1 MNAIINHS
9 NAFENLPRKPVVLI
23 ILDGFGANPS
33 KQNNAIAIAN
43 TPKLDKYFASNPHT
57 LIQASGRA
65 SGLPDGQM
73 GNSEVGH
80 MTLGC
85 GSIVRQNLVIIND
98 AIADGSFCKN
108 EVLLRAMEKSAK
120 KNTVLH
126 ILGLVSDGGVHS
138 HIDHCLA
145 LIKMARQNGVTPTLH
160 MITDGRDC
168 PPQSALKYLEIIEPA
183 IREAG
188 GQISTVMGR
197 YYAMDR
203 DKRWDRI
210 EKAWQC
216 LIKGEGK
223 QANSAKEAILQS
235 YEKNL
240 DDEFIKPTFIK
251 GGKVMK
257 KGEQV
262 IVTNFR
268 KDRPRQLVAA
278 LFKKDFSEFDR
289 GKYKPVD
296 VTCFTEYDE
305 WFRLPFAFALDQ
317 PQVTLA
323 EVISKS
329 GLKQFHCA
337 ETEKYAHVTF
347 FFNAGKGDTHPGEV
361 HQLIDSPKVST
372 YDLKPEMNAE
382 KVADAVI
389 AAIKKQEFAFI
400 VVNFANGDMVGHTA
414 KREAVIKAVETL
426 DKEAGRVIK
435 CARKNGYSVILTADH
450 GNCDEMVDPVT
461 GEPHTQHTV
470 YPVPCL
476 VIDDMKWQ
484 LSTDGGLQNIAPT
497 VLQLMGLRRPEKMT
511 GKSLLL
517 GPYQG

>member
-1 MNAIINHS
+1 MAVI
-9 NAFENLPRKPVVLI
+9 ENLPRNPVVLI

-33 KQNNAIAIAN
+33 RLNNAVALAD
-43 TPKLDKYFASNPHT
+43 TPRLDKLFSTNPHT
-57 LIQASGRA
+57 TIQASGRA
-65 SGLPDGQM
+65 AGLPDGQM

-98 AIADGSFCKN
+98 AIADGSFYKN
-108 EVLLRAMEKSAK
+108 PVLNKAMAKSLKQEK
-120 KNTVLH
+120 VLH

-138 HIDHCLA
+138 HIDHLLA
-145 LIKMARQNGVTPTLH
+145 LIKMARQNGVIPSLH

-183 IREAG
+183 LQEAG
-188 GQISTVMGR
+188 GRISTIMGR

-203 DKRWDRI
+203 DNRWERT
-210 EKAWQC
+210 ELAWQC
-216 LIKGEGK
+216 LIHGKGE
-223 QANSAKEAILQS
+223 QAQSAQQAIMQS
-235 YEKNL
+235 YQNNL
-240 DDEFIKPTFIK
+240 NDEFIKPAFIA
-251 GGKVMK
+251 GGYTIN

-262 IVTNFR
+262 VVINFR
-268 KDRPRQLVAA
+268 KDRPRQIVAS
-278 LFKKDFSEFDR
+278 LFKKDFEEFNR
-289 GKYKPVD
+289 GKFKPVE
-296 VTCFTEYDE
+296 VTCFTEYDK
-305 WFRLPFAFALDQ
+305 WFKLPYAFALEQ

-329 GLKQFHCA
+329 GLKQLHCA

-347 FFNAGKGDTHPGEV
+347 FFNGGKGDTYPGED
-361 HQLIDSPKVST
+361 HKLIDSPKVAT
-372 YDLKPEMNAE
+372 YDLQPEMNAAL
-382 KVADAVI
+382 VADTVI
-389 AAIKKQEFAFI
+389 EGLKTEQYALI

-414 KREAVIKAVETL
+414 IPKAVIKAVETL
-426 DKEAGRVIK
+426 DKEVGRIIK
-435 CARKNGYSVILTADH
+435 VARKKGYSVIVTADH

-461 GEPHTQHTV
+461 GKPHTQHTV

-484 LSTDGGLQNIAPT
+484 LSTEGGLQNIAPT
-497 VLQLMGLRRPEKMT
+497 VLQLMGLRRPEKMQ

-517 GPYQG
+517 GPYIT